1 MITLPE
7 LFFGL
12 AVGMAGVA
20 TLIVVIAA
28 LFGAR

>member
-7 LFFGL
+7 LLLGL
-12 AVGMAGVA
+12 AVGMACA
-20 TLIVVIAA
+20 STLMVVIAA